1 MGLKSSA
8 YWCSWFITSL
18 FFIIFTN
25 TILVLAGDIMGME
38 YFTDTDP
45 GITFVFFT
53 IFSIC
58 MQFVGYFLS
67 TVVATIKAGNSVT
80 YLLFLLA
87 MTIQVLLGTDLVTF
101 FYIDSAEEWWGALLR
116 WIFYFY
122 PPFLLAKGFSD
133 IAKKSGYAYDGKEFR
148 WKLGPG
154 YTYADLWKSN
164 DGENLAK
171 LKYKSPSTAFIM
183 GLMLLN
189 CVVYGFLTWYFDHVN
204 SSNRG

>member
-1 MGLKSSA
+1 M
-8 YWCSWFITSL
+8 
-18 FFIIFTN
+18 
-25 TILVLAGDIMGME
+25 
-38 YFTDTDP
+38 
-45 GITFVFFT
+45 
-53 IFSIC
+53 
-58 MQFVGYFLS
+58 GYFLT

-101 FYIDSAEEWWGALLR
+101 FYIDSAEAWWGALLR

-154 YTYADLWKSN
+154 YKWSDLWVRNS
-164 DGENLAK
+164 GENLAK
-171 LKYKSPSTAFIM
+171 LSYDSPPTAFIV

-189 CVVYGFLTWYFDHVN
+189 CVVYGFLTWYFDHIM